1 MGISLKNILLIAI
14 PTHNNSRCVYIYM
27 FFAFFGYENFRN
39 FIFLAQAFA
48 NLHGKRRQGKFI
60 WKTRI
65 YMLQTCKHETAKL
78 IFQKVLIFWFNNF
91 FFYLQIFKLLSLISA
106 SIFIVWIFNSINI
119 HQYWSTQSPFKCSL
133 CEYCTVP
140 KMQKWAKAT

>member
-1 MGISLKNILLIAI
+1 
-14 PTHNNSRCVYIYM
+14 M

-65 YMLQTCKHETAKL
+65 YMLQTCKHDTAKL

-106 SIFIVWIFNSINI
+106 FLVQYNI
-119 HQYWSTQSPFKCSL
+119 HTGNTWKDF
-133 CEYCTVP
+133 V
-140 KMQKWAKAT
+140 